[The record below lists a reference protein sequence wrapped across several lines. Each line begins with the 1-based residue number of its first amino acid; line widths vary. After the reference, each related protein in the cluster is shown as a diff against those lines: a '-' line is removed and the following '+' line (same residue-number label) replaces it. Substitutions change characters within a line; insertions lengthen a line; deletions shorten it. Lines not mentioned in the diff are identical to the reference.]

1 MLHMFK
7 IRKHNWF
14 ENVVSFLIMCL
25 IICLI
30 LMIRLVYLIQEIYR
44 NPVEPVQWE
53 YVKHVERSIFPLVE
67 IENRIIETHE
77 IEPQY
82 MLYELVEEP
91 LRQTG
96 SLTADLGVFYGPS
109 GKETYY
115 NLPMDGVIKI
125 MKDAGFYMDYK
136 VRDDGVKTYGGY
148 VMLAADLNKYPRG
161 TLLETSLGK
170 GIVCDTGS
178 FVGSDVTVDIAV
190 DW

>member
-1 MLHMFK
+1 MK
-7 IRKHNWF
+7 IYKHNWF
-14 ENVVSFLIMCL
+14 ENVISFLIMCL
-25 IICLI
+25 LICLVM
-30 LMIRLVYLIQEIYR
+30 MIRLVYLIQELYTNQPKPI
-44 NPVEPVQWE
+44 EWE
-53 YVKHVERSIFPLVE
+53 YIKHVEMEISPISN
-67 IENRIIETHE
+67 IENIELPASE
-77 IEPQY
+77 VVQY
-82 MLYELVEEP
+82 TLYEVVEKP

-96 SLTADLGVFYGPS
+96 NLTADLGVFYGPS

-115 NLPMDGVIKI
+115 NLPMEGVIKI

-178 FVGSDVTVDIAV
+178 FVGSDVVIDIAV

>member
-1 MLHMFK
+1 MFK

-14 ENVVSFLIMCL
+14 ENAVSFLVVCL
-25 IICLI
+25 IICFI
-30 LMIRLVYLIQEIYR
+30 LMFRLVYLIQEIYR
-44 NPVEPVQWE
+44 NPVEPIQWE
-53 YVKHVERSIFPLVE
+53 YVKHVERSISPLIE

-82 MLYELVEEP
+82 MLYELVEKP
-91 LRQTG
+91 LQQTG

-115 NLPMDGVIKI
+115 NLPMEGVIKI
-125 MKDAGFYMDYK
+125 MKDAGYYMDYA
-136 VRDDGVKTYGGY
+136 VREDGVKTYGGY
-148 VMLAADLNKYPRG
+148 VMIAADLNKYPRG

-170 GIVCDTGS
+170 GLVCDTGE
-178 FVGSDVTVDIAV
+178 FVNTDVVIDIAV